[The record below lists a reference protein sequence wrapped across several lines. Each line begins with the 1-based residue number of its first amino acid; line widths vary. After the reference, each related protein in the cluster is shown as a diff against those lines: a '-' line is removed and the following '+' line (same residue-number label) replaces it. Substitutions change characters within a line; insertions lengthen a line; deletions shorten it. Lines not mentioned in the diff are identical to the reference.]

1 MFCDQTADS
10 ELLTPGVCPV
20 LSELGGRVPA
30 QRSLTPTPDSRAASY
45 PAVIAAKMECN
56 VFIAQI
62 LQSRCRRGPRRPP
75 GQPAELLAAQHEPAE
90 RGRSGGSDRVRRDP
104 AQRRRHEKR
113 HLNPARPCP
122 G

>member
-62 LQSRCRRGPRRPP
+62 LQSRCRRGPGRPP
-75 GQPAELLAAQHEPAE
+75 GRPAPA
-90 RGRSGGSDRVRRDP
+90 S
-104 AQRRRHEKR
+104 RRRGARVAPGPSEPGVTGPGAGR
-113 HLNPARPCP
+113 PAAPPAGPAGGTP
-122 G
+122 GCAAR